1 GQYQYMLTCLANL
14 KIADII
20 TFVLGAVIGLLG
32 FTRVIKWLLE
42 HYKAATISALIG
54 IMLGTIRLPYVKMA
68 SSMAGTNIIAIVALV
83 IIGFFVIYVLEKK
96 FKMV

>member
-1 GQYQYMLTCLANL
+1 
-14 KIADII
+14 
-20 TFVLGAVIGLLG
+20 
-32 FTRVIKWLLE
+32 
-42 HYKAATISALIG
+42 
-54 IMLGTIRLPYVKMA
+54 MLGTIRLPYVKMA